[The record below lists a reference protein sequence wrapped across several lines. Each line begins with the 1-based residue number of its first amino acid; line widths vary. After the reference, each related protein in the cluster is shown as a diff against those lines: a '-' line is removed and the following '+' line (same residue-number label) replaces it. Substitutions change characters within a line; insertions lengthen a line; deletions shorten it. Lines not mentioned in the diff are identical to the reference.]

1 MLLANSDTIS
11 HAAAHQWVGALVC
24 GAISVAL
31 MAWLARTLGAAD
43 FALFGATLNAALI
56 ALTVLDG
63 GWGTLMYRELAKAA
77 PPAEATSLPAIAIAH
92 SFFLLLPCMAMV
104 MLLTANDVAAVAATI
119 CALAVVLMNQR
130 SARMRAARNFSG
142 EAVWQICGRVV
153 SAAAIII
160 ALTTIVPAFSDGAF
174 AVTCV
179 FLAWAAGLAACLL
192 FTASQWWRAPRFE
205 SAQSLY
211 PLATSLLLVELSV
224 ALITKGDLVLISV
237 SNRWF
242 GGMFDS
248 DVLTGYAA
256 SARLV
261 EALLLGVAPLSNVVI
276 AFMNPR
282 PFNGEVAP
290 RRVVLVGAF
299 VLWLGGWALWGAG
312 LAYGA
317 SLLRFI
323 FGAGYEAGAVWL
335 PWASLPLPWML
346 ANLLLLQAVIAVAAP
361 RSVATVVAACSLGF
375 LAGAVVLAHGIGAMG
390 IGIAAAL
397 AQAAMTIF
405 LTRRLIVHGVAAR
418 QLS

>member
-1 MLLANSDTIS
+1 M
-11 HAAAHQWVGALVC
+11 C
-24 GAISVAL
+24 GGISVAL

-63 GWGTLMYRELAKAA
+63 GWCTLMYRELAKAEPA
-77 PPAEATSLPAIAIAH
+77 AEAATLPAIALAH
-92 SFFLLLPCMAMV
+92 SFLLLMPCTALAI
-104 MLLTANDVAAVAATI
+104 LLTPNADAAVAATI

-130 SARMRAARNFSG
+130 SVRMRAARNFSG
-142 EAVWQICGRVV
+142 EAVWQLCGRVA
-153 SAAAIII
+153 SAAAIVI
-160 ALTTIVPAFSDGAF
+160 ALTIIVPVFSDSAW
-174 AVTCV
+174 AVTWV

-192 FTASQWWRAPRFE
+192 FTVTHWWAAPRYK

-224 ALITKGDLVLISV
+224 ALIAKGDLVLISV
-237 SNRWF
+237 LNRWF

-282 PFNGEVAP
+282 TVNGELTP
-290 RRVVLVGAF
+290 QNTVLTSAF

-312 LAYGA
+312 WVGGA
-317 SLLRFI
+317 SLIRFV
-323 FGAGYEAGAVWL
+323 FGASYDAGAMWL

-346 ANLLLLQAVIAVAAP
+346 ANLLLLQAVIAVAVP
-361 RSVATVVAACSLGF
+361 RTIAGVVVACALGF
-375 LAGAVVLAHGIGAMG
+375 LSGAVLLAHGLGAKG

-397 AQAAMTIF
+397 SQAA
-405 LTRRLIVHGVAAR
+405 LTAVFVRCLIVHRLPPGEGCR
-418 QLS
+418 